1 MKTDDRNNPLFPDF
15 EADKCLYFRRN
26 HDILLGPLSDLLFHA
41 SYIGH
46 YICRMDYHISRR
58 SIASDSRLR
67 GIQKELLRPHV
78 KTHRFY
84 RSLFRGTSGPAS

>member
-26 HDILLGPLSDLLFHA
+26 HDILLGPLSALLYHA

-46 YICRMDYHISRR
+46 YICRMDYHTKSLLGGYA
-58 SIASDSRLR
+58 ASPKKP
-67 GIQKELLRPHV
+67 GKN
-78 KTHRFY
+78 F
-84 RSLFRGTSGPAS
+84 